1 MRLEGSKSRYDHK
14 IPGERKREKKR
25 AKILRFKGGQLEGAY
40 KSYLFYSCN
49 YYKQR
54 GFWWLERERER
65 KSRAPG
71 IRYM

>member
-54 GFWWLERERER
+54 GF
-65 KSRAPG
+65 
-71 IRYM
+71 